1 MEDKIRGIHLE
12 SLIDQLIKLWHM
24 GVDYVDISK
33 GRTEEEAVVFSFS
46 KEYLDPESV
55 ENFDK
60 MWDEIN
66 GQRDE
71 TPTENKP
78 KIKITKDNIGDLI

>member
-12 SLIDQLIKLWHM
+12 SLIDQLIELWHM
-24 GVDYVDISK
+24 GVDYVDVSK
-33 GRTEEEAVVFSFS
+33 GRTEEEAIVFSFG
-46 KEYLDPESV
+46 KEYLDPEVV

-66 GQRDE
+66 GQRDK